1 MRKLKDISYLQMAYA
16 LAEKA
21 KGWASPN
28 PYVGAVVVK
37 RDVIAGYGYHE
48 RPGKLHAE
56 ALAFQRAGSLSRN
69 STAYIT
75 LEPCVH
81 WGRTP
86 PCVDTILQA
95 KPKKVVISAL
105 DPNPLVF
112 KKGIKKIREAG
123 IEVSLGLLEEK
134 NSNLNETYI
143 KYITK
148 KVPFVVA
155 KVAVSLDGKIATK
168 KFSSQWISS
177 SKTREY
183 THLLRGE
190 FDAVMIGINTL
201 INDDSRLTI
210 RHPNWGRKRLMR
222 VILDSHL
229 RFPLKAKML
238 DTLSQGKILVFTL
251 PQSSPKKAEALRKR
265 GADVIAVP
273 QSKSSI
279 DIKKVLEWLARQ
291 QIASVLVE
299 GGASL
304 LTSMI
309 EEELVDKIFV
319 TISPKLIGGKN
330 APSFLHGKGATL
342 IKDSLRLKTTSV
354 FQIDEDI
361 ILEGYF

>member
-1 MRKLKDISYLQMAYA
+1 MSDLKDISYLQMAYA

-37 RDVIAGYGYHE
+37 RDIIAGYGYHE
-48 RPGKLHAE
+48 RPGKPHAE
-56 ALAFQRAGSLSRN
+56 AIAFQRAGSLSHN
-69 STAYIT
+69 SIAYIT

-123 IEVSLGLLEEK
+123 IGVSLGLLEEK
-134 NSNLNETYI
+134 NRRLNEAYT

-148 KVPFVVA
+148 KIPFVVA

-168 KFSSQWISS
+168 TFSSQWISS
-177 SKTREY
+177 SATREY
-183 THLLRGE
+183 IHLLRGE
-190 FDAVMIGINTL
+190 YDAIMIGINTL
-201 INDDSRLTI
+201 INDDPQLTI
-210 RHPNWGRKRLMR
+210 RHPHWGRKRLTR

-229 RFPLKAKML
+229 RFPLKAKIL
-238 DTLSQGKILVFTL
+238 DTVSQGKILIFTL
-251 PQSSPKKAEALRKR
+251 PQSSPKKAEELRKR
-265 GADVIAVP
+265 GAEVIPVP
-273 QSKSSI
+273 QSTSHI
-279 DIKKVLEWLARQ
+279 DIEKVLEWLAKQ
-291 QIASVLVE
+291 KLASVLVE
-299 GGASL
+299 GGSFL

-309 EEELVDKIFV
+309 EENLVDKIFV
-319 TISPKLIGGKN
+319 TISPKMIGGKD
-330 APSFLHGKGATL
+330 APSFLQGKGVDL
-342 IKDSLRLKTTSV
+342 IKDSLRLETTRV

-361 ILEGYF
+361 IVEGYF